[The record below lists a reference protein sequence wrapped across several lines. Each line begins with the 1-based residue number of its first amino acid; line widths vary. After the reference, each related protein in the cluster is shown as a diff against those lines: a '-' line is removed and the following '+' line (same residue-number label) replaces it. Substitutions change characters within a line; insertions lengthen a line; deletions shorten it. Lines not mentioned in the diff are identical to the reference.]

1 MSEFDSVKYKND
13 FNKQNYDRIAIMV
26 PKGKKEEIKAA
37 AKARG
42 KSMNEFIVT
51 ALEVYMNQL

>member
-42 KSMNEFIVT
+42 KSMNEFIVA